1 MRVFKLGCS
10 RSLILGNPIL
20 STLFCLP
27 VFTLVILGTELGTAS
42 MAQAEDVK
50 KEVKKAIPSA
60 SSTANSLVEEFISKA
75 LPMEFEGKTQTA
87 YALSGNALEA
97 TVRNSASALV
107 LPFDKVR
114 SVKSVSFDW
123 CTTRDLTKITRDSEK
138 TKAGD
143 DAALRIG
150 LLLQGNPPVI
160 PMFVPTWIK
169 KLEKIVKFPTDRV
182 LYLTAGVA
190 SPPGATWVSPYTK
203 YMSMIVLHSAPKKL
217 SWCKNGYSAS
227 YTLPSE
233 VQVTGLWYMADGDD
247 TLQSFTTWITAIE
260 IK

>member
-1 MRVFKLGCS
+1 MKVLKLSFSG
-10 RSLILGNPIL
+10 SLILSISIL
-20 STLFCLP
+20 RTLFCLEF
-27 VFTLVILGTELGTAS
+27 FTQFFLETQLGAAS
-42 MAQAEDVK
+42 VAQAE
-50 KEVKKAIPSA
+50 EVKKVKTSPAPTS
-60 SSTANSLVEEFISKA
+60 NSLVEEFISKA
-75 LPMEFEGKTQTA
+75 LPMEFEGKTQTS
-87 YALSGNALEA
+87 YALSGDALEA

-123 CTTRDLTKITRDSEK
+123 CTTRDLTKVTKDREK
-138 TKAGD
+138 TKSGD
-143 DAALRIG
+143 DAALRLG
-150 LLLQGNPPVI
+150 LLLEGNPPMI

-190 SPPGATWVSPYTK
+190 SPSGTTWVSPYTK
-203 YMSMIVLHSAPKKL
+203 YMSMVVPHSLPKKL

-227 YTLPSE
+227 YILPSE
-233 VQVTGLWYMADGDD
+233 VQVTGLWFMADGDD
-247 TLQSFTTWITAIE
+247 TLQSFTTWISAIE

>member
-1 MRVFKLGCS
+1 MRILKPGFSG
-10 RSLILGNPIL
+10 SLILSISIL
-20 STLFCLP
+20 RALFCLE
-27 VFTLVILGTELGTAS
+27 VFTRVFLETELGTSS
-42 MAQAEDVK
+42 MVQAE
-50 KEVKKAIPSA
+50 EVKKASPSVVP
-60 SSTANSLVEEFISKA
+60 TENSLVEEFISKA

-87 YALSGNALEA
+87 YALSGPALEA

-123 CTTRDLTKITRDSEK
+123 CTTRDLAKITKDMEK
-138 TKAGD
+138 TKSGD
-143 DAALRIG
+143 DAALRLG
-150 LLLQGNPPVI
+150 LLLEGNPPMI

-190 SPPGATWVSPYTK
+190 SLPGTTWVSPYTK
-203 YMSMIVLHSAPKKL
+203 YMSMVVPHSAPKKL

-227 YTLPSE
+227 YILPSE
-233 VQVTGLWYMADGDD
+233 VHVTGLWYMADGDD
-247 TLQSFTTWITAIE
+247 TLQSFTTWISAIE
-260 IK
+260 VK